1 MIRAEGFFPEN
12 ITGFGGVERGKHCD
26 EVLRTQVYQAVRMC
40 KKEVI
45 SWGPP
50 TYPKN
55 FYQAFLI
62 GREQ

>member
-1 MIRAEGFFPEN
+1 MIIAEGFFPEN
-12 ITGFGGVERGKHCD
+12 ITGFGVVERNKHCD

-45 SWGPP
+45 SWVPP

-55 FYQAFLI
+55 FY
-62 GREQ
+62 